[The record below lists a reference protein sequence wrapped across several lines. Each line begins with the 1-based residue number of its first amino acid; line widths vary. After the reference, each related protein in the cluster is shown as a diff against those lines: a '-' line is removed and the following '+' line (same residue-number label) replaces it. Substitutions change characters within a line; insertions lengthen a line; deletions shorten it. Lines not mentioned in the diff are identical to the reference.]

1 MKRNKN
7 RKTPS
12 WYFCTYLQ
20 GLFRNI
26 VEQAE
31 NSGIQNE
38 LLDKSQGIL
47 CAFDEAFEDVN
58 NKQKRILQLYFVGE
72 LSYSEIA
79 EHERVSYYQ
88 VEKTVR
94 TIVQAVDEKLEK
106 NKENEE

>member
-38 LLDKSQGIL
+38 LLDKLQGIL
-47 CAFDEAFEDVN
+47 SAFDEAFEDVN

-79 EHERVSYYQ
+79 EQEKVSYYR

-94 TIVQAVDEKLEK
+94 TVVQAVDEKMKE
-106 NKENEE
+106 NKEN